1 MIRLFQSRFIDMNE
15 NSLKANE
22 VLGRIKWPALFG
34 IKRSPIIENPLENLL
49 SYVLDIARSQV
60 GVMEEP
66 SGSNSGPEVNKYH
79 DAVGIPHGDPWSI
92 AFIYWCFSLACA
104 DFKMPNP
111 LYKAGR
117 VIDVWNNTDAKKILA
132 ADVKTNT
139 SLILPG
145 QIFIISA
152 GGIFGHAGLI
162 DKVDGDILTTIEG
175 NTNTNGS
182 DKGIGVYRR
191 TARTI
196 SSINVGFIQF

>member
-1 MIRLFQSRFIDMNE
+1 MLLFQFRFTDMSL
-15 NSLKANE
+15 NSLKADE
-22 VLGRIKWPALFG
+22 VVGRIKWPALFG
-34 IKRSPIIENPLENLL
+34 IKSDPVIENDNSSLL

-92 AFIYWCFSLACA
+92 AFIYWCFSLACN
-104 DFKMPNP
+104 DLKMPNP

-117 VIDVWNNTDAKKILA
+117 VIDVWNYTEAKKILA
-132 ADVKTNT
+132 ADVKNNT

-145 QIFIISA
+145 QIFIIST
-152 GGIFGHAGLI
+152 GGIFGHAGFI
-162 DKVDGDILTTIEG
+162 DKVDGDLLTTIEG